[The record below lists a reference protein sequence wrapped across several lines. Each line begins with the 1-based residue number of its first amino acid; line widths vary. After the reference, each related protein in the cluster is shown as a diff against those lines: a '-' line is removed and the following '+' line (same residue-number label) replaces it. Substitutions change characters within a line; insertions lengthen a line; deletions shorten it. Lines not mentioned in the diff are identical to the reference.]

1 MTAPGPQLIVSEFM
15 TTMTVALSELHDIS
29 TWYRK
34 RLWRLNAM
42 PQSKDSAS
50 ASFFKENKNGGGN

>member
-1 MTAPGPQLIVSEFM
+1 M
-15 TTMTVALSELHDIS
+15 MTVALSELHDIS
-29 TWYRK
+29 TWYQK

-42 PQSKDSAS
+42 LQSKDLAS